1 MTKPTASRVQNVRTP
16 GAPATEG
23 GEPMTKPTAE
33 QLAQMDDEAAALE
46 AQLLSGGDTEVSQ
59 DTVLPA
65 AAADGHAPDIQAL
78 IAEGI
83 RKGVAQ
89 ALATQRKAQ
98 ENPVPGAPLPDQS
111 EVDAF
116 SIKKEVLTQQ
126 GYVVPAQY
134 PQPAGLPQA
143 LR

>member
-1 MTKPTASRVQNVRTP
+1 MPRHPRIQNIRTP
-16 GAPATEG
+16 GATV
-23 GEPMTKPTAE
+23 MTDEDKQ
-33 QLAQMDDEAAALE
+33 QLDDEAEALD
-46 AQLLSGGDTEVSQ
+46 AHLLSNGDTEMSE
-59 DTVLPA
+59 DTVPA
-65 AAADGHAPDIQAL
+65 AQPTLDTAPDIQAL

-98 ENPVPGAPLPDQS
+98 SAPVTAAVLPDQS

-116 SIKKEVLTQQ
+116 SIKKEVLTAQ